1 MRFSELLALGYFLIF
16 LAAALVCLL
25 RGRPAW
31 RTAGISALGIAF
43 VSLAPQAPD
52 LLLSDVFIPLRDWW
66 LLAAL
71 PLAYWA
77 PAPLTGSPNERLER
91 WLLRV
96 DEKLGLISARASELF
111 ELAYLLV
118 YPMVPAGLLASSEG
132 ELFWRAVLIAVLP
145 CYGLL
150 PLLPTRPPRA
160 LAPGAS
166 TADGSMFR
174 VANVG
179 FLRVFGNVWNTLPS
193 GHAAGAAAVAVKTC
207 GQQFLDGDVTG
218 GNTGSPCGQAQQG
231 AGDSAVHALSF
242 RVNSSSLSISR
253 CSPRAA

>member
-1 MRFSELLALGYFLIF
+1 MRFSEFLALGYFLMF
-16 LAAALVCLL
+16 LAAALGCLL

-71 PLAYWA
+71 PLAYWT
-77 PAPLTGSPNERLER
+77 PAPLAGRPNQRLEQ

-96 DEKLGLISARASELF
+96 DEKLGLNSLRASEFF

-118 YPMVPAGLLASSEG
+118 YPMVPAGLLASSAG

-160 LAPGAS
+160 LAGAS
-166 TADGSMFR
+166 TAVGSIFR

-179 FLRVFGNVWNTLPS
+179 FLRVFGNAWNTLPS
-193 GHAAGAAAVAVKTC
+193 GHAAGAAAVAVVVWRS
-207 GQQFLDGDVTG
+207 G
-218 GNTGSPCGQAQQG
+218 
-231 AGDSAVHALSF
+231 
-242 RVNSSSLSISR
+242 SSLAPIFVVL
-253 CSPRAA
+253 AAGIAIGTVRGRYHYAVDTLLGVALGIVAGLAAWR